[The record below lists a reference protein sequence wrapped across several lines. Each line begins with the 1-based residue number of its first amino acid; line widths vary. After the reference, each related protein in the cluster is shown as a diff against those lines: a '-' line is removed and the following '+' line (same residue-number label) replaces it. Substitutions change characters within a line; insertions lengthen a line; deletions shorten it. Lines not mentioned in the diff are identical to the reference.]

1 MKIIITGAVG
11 GIAQATVKLLLQKTQ
26 AHLVLTDYDVSLL
39 EATYSPH
46 ARYTLHKLDVRELS
60 DWDSLWQEEGITHLI
75 QMAGVMRVGSLEV
88 QSLEEWTL
96 QRSVNLDGVIL
107 GTVSG
112 ARYFLQRG
120 GGHIINIASLA
131 GVAPIAG
138 ISFYTATKF
147 GVRGF
152 TLAAD
157 MELRSKGV
165 ALTVVCPG
173 PVWTP
178 LFWNEV
184 KKEEAYYTLSA
195 GGVLAPQA
203 VAQAIYRALRKKP
216 QEIAL
221 PAGKAFLAR
230 IASFL
235 PNFTPLLARGLL
247 GAAKKRQA
255 QLAQKVS
262 T

>member
-1 MKIIITGAVG
+1 MKIAITGAAG
-11 GIAQATVKLLLQKTQ
+11 GIAQATVKLLLEKTPAQ
-26 AHLVLTDYDVSLL
+26 LILTDYDIALL
-39 EATYSPH
+39 EAIYAMHT
-46 ARYTLHKLDVRELS
+46 RCTLRKLDVRDAS
-60 DWDSLWQEEGITHLI
+60 HWRALWEEEGITHLI
-75 QMAGVMRVGSLEV
+75 QLAGIMRVGSLAS
-88 QSLEEWTL
+88 QPLSEWEL
-96 QRSVNLDGVIL
+96 QRSVNLDGTIL

-112 ARYFLQRG
+112 AKYFLRRG
-120 GGHIINIASLA
+120 GGHIINVASLA

-152 TLAAD
+152 TLSAD
-157 MELRSKGV
+157 LELRPKGV
-165 ALTVVCPG
+165 ALTVICPG

-184 KKEEAYYTLSA
+184 KKEEAYYTLMA
-195 GGVLAPQA
+195 GGVLEPQE

-230 IASFL
+230 LASFF
-235 PNFTPLLARGLL
+235 PNFIPSMAGWFS
-247 GAAKKRQA
+247 GAAKKRQN